1 MSGVLVY
8 RDVNNISSVFSAF
21 VTFFSLHI
29 LRVPLHFILYTVLEG
44 SQGENL
50 ICRIDSYI
58 QLSVMCISRAITSCK
73 GGGGEGNIDGKK
85 QRSKYRPLWDVITRS
100 ARREHLVSN
109 YY

>member
-73 GGGGEGNIDGKK
+73 GGGGEDNIDGKK
-85 QRSKYRPLWDVITRS
+85 QRSK
-100 ARREHLVSN
+100 
-109 YY
+109 